1 MFTCQLANTYNP
13 TKIYNVSGWWSSPK
27 LDGIRCLFLPSQGLL
42 SRTLKQKFVGL
53 DHIENLCNQINGG
66 FNIIDGE
73 LYIPGEKFDIISGIV
88 RDRTNYNLQQKQR
101 VQFHIFALWS
111 ATTAWQDTDEMVNSI
126 PAILPQ
132 NQSIIVP
139 VPYVFVENNPIAI
152 QAQNQF
158 NRDNG
163 FSLEGTMLRH
173 QDIAYF
179 QGRSNHLLKV
189 KNFEKGLFT
198 VVGFSKGTG
207 KYSASLGK
215 LLIEGEV
222 NGVKVTAKVGTGFT
236 DGERQEVWNNQT
248 RFLNRKVEVIYL
260 GVTPKSSL
268 RHPVFSRFI

>member
-13 TKIYNVSGWWSSPK
+13 TKNYGVSGWWSSPK
-27 LDGIRCLFLPSQGLL
+27 LDGVRALFLPGQGLL

-53 DHIENLCNQINGG
+53 EHIETLCNQINSG
-66 FNIIDGE
+66 FNIVDGE
-73 LYIPGEKFDIISGIV
+73 LYIPGERFDIISGIV
-88 RDRTNYNLQQKQR
+88 RDRKNFDIQQKQR

-111 ATTAWQDTDEMVNSI
+111 ATTAWQDTDEMINSI
-126 PAILPQ
+126 PAVLPAH
-132 NQSIIVP
+132 QSIIVP

-158 NRDNG
+158 NKDNG

-189 KNFEKGLFT
+189 KNFEKSVFT
-198 VVGFSKGTG
+198 VVGFSKGSG

-222 NGVKVTAKVGTGFT
+222 NGVKVAAKVGTGFT
-236 DGERQEVWNNQT
+236 DGERQEIWNNQT
-248 RFLNRKVEVIYL
+248 RFLNRQVEVIYL
-260 GVTPKSSL
+260 GVTSKFSL
-268 RHPVFSRFI
+268 RHPVFSKFV